1 MSGESMPP
9 PSGQALSIGT
19 PGRARESQ
27 PHPPPGGT
35 KSTTTAQLQRQ
46 PSTSA
51 KRKQTTDDDGD
62 VFYDPHHESTEEDLL
77 ARVVKAEGTLA
88 SVVAKVEELH
98 EMYIELKASLRAAAN
113 GDLETNVGSHR
124 PHESAST
131 ENARPTIST
140 VWSSK
145 LNEAVKSAGA
155 LDKLIHKPAQ
165 AKPVQSRMDTLIV
178 FGIAESG
185 ANWDDKRVSDKRAV
199 QQTLASIDIDSDLVV
214 STYRFNSKKGVSS
227 SESRRPTPVRIFL
240 SSKSA
245 ADEIIRKAHKLQGS
259 EFSHVFFRRDLSKE
273 DLLLDREARAA
284 R

>member
-1 MSGESMPP
+1 
-9 PSGQALSIGT
+9 
-19 PGRARESQ
+19 
-27 PHPPPGGT
+27 
-35 KSTTTAQLQRQ
+35 
-46 PSTSA
+46 
-51 KRKQTTDDDGD
+51 
-62 VFYDPHHESTEEDLL
+62 
-77 ARVVKAEGTLA
+77 
-88 SVVAKVEELH
+88 
-98 EMYIELKASLRAAAN
+98 MYIELKASLRAAVN
-113 GDLETNVGSHR
+113 GDSEINAGSHR
-124 PHESAST
+124 PLETAST
-131 ENARPTIST
+131 ENAKPTIST

-165 AKPVQSRMDTLIV
+165 AKPVQSRTHTLIA

-185 ANWDDKRVSDKRAV
+185 TNWDDKRVSDKRAV
-199 QQTLASIDIDSDLVV
+199 QQILASIGIDSDFVV
-214 STYRFNSKKGVSS
+214 STYRFNSKSEVSP